1 MITLED
7 YKNLIDFFDII
18 AVPEELTNFVAKLR
32 VMYEELSYRDEVQ
45 KKLAEYRSKLEELN
59 KNDSKEE

>member
-1 MITLED
+1 MITLDD
-7 YKNLIDFFDII
+7 YKNLIDLFDRI

>member
-7 YKNLIDFFDII
+7 YKNLIDLFDRI

>member
-7 YKNLIDFFDII
+7 YKNLIELFDRI
-18 AVPEELTNFVAKLR
+18 AVPEELTNFVAKLK

-59 KNDSKEE
+59 KNDKED

>member
-7 YKNLIDFFDII
+7 YKNLINLFDRI